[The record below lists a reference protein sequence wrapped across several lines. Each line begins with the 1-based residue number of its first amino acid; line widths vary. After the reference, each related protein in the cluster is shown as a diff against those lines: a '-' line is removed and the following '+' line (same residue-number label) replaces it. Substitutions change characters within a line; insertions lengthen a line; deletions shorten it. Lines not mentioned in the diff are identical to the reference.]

1 MPRLFVYNK
10 PKRKH
15 KFVVVNIFSRRK
27 LLMFFAVILALISL
41 LIIVMKFLVSPIILK
56 TGKSKID
63 EMSTKAINESISQV
77 MLGTV
82 SYDDLIHIVTD
93 GNGKITMLQ
102 ANSIIINTLT
112 QEVIKKTYNLLF
124 NRLYD
129 PLYIPLGSFSGIPA
143 FSNWG
148 PIISIEISPY
158 GNVNCK
164 FVSEFKSGGINQ
176 TIHKI
181 YALVDTKVSV
191 VLPLNKLVCENSAE
205 VLICESLIIGEV
217 PDTYLMAE
225 EKGDLLNMAG

>member
-1 MPRLFVYNK
+1 
-10 PKRKH
+10 
-15 KFVVVNIFSRRK
+15 
-27 LLMFFAVILALISL
+27 
-41 LIIVMKFLVSPIILK
+41 
-56 TGKSKID
+56 ID
-63 EMSTKAINESISQV
+63 EMSTKAINESISEV

-82 SYDDLIHIVTD
+82 NYDDLIHIVTD

-102 ANSIIINTLT
+102 ANSIVINTLT
-112 QEVIKKTYNLLF
+112 QEVVKKTYNSLF

-164 FVSEFKSGGINQ
+164 FISEFKTGGINQ

-205 VLICESLIIGEV
+205 VLICESLIIGDI

>member
-1 MPRLFVYNK
+1 MSRLPVYTKPRH
-10 PKRKH
+10 KH

-27 LLMFFAVILALISL
+27 LLMFFAFVLTILTIFILI
-41 LIIVMKFLVSPIILK
+41 MKFLVSPIILK

-63 EMSTKAINESISQV
+63 EMSTKAINESINEV

-93 GNGKITMLQ
+93 GSGKITMLQ

-112 QEVIKKTYNLLF
+112 QAVVKETYNSLF
-124 NRLYD
+124 NRIYD

-148 PIISIEISPY
+148 PIISIDISPY

-164 FVSEFKSGGINQ
+164 FISEFKSGGINQ

-181 YALVDTKVSV
+181 YALVETKVSV
-191 VLPLNKLVCENSAE
+191 VLPLNKLVCENTAE
-205 VLICESLIIGEV
+205 VLICESLIIGDV